1 MLESGEGYDSRINN
15 GNTIRLYNPG
25 VKETDFILTFS
36 FVNKSIPAGGIIL
49 DSGPSLY
56 FDKITA
62 QDEDDQIKINT
73 KLNLIE
79 GYKNGIKSGKIYNE
93 FVNSGT
99 YFKIPVGRDMI
110 LTIDNA
116 KGL

>member
-1 MLESGEGYDSRINN
+1 MIKLLEYKGH
-15 GNTIRLYNPG
+15 IRNFVALI
-25 VKETDFILTFS
+25 KELEIDENILT
-36 FVNKSIPAGGIIL
+36 NREKREELI
-49 DSGPSLY
+49 
-56 FDKITA
+56 
-62 QDEDDQIKINT
+62 
-73 KLNLIE
+73 LIE